1 MRLNMRI
8 KTFYTIS
15 ILLLFIMSI
24 KANAQITYLQV
35 SNQTSS
41 SATVSWNS
49 SDSVD
54 ACVYYGLT
62 TALGDS
68 ANDVMIDDV
77 HFVQISGL
85 LLDTTYY
92 YEIRSGDEY
101 DNNYGSYYTFRTMKV
116 GTGVPYLIYGTVY
129 STDSITPAER
139 ILSSIVVKGS
149 GNTLTY
155 PLGDL
160 TDSDGIWYLNLGNL
174 KDTSTN
180 DVFSYSIGDTI
191 ILKLYGG
198 NDGMASSM
206 IIIDGSEP
214 QDCGTL
220 TLDTSTTPHVMFPTV
235 PTQNQSNVSSD
246 ANMAAYFDVELDEV
260 SLNDSTILVYGNYS
274 GYKEGIISYNPIGNE
289 VTYDPLSGYFPGEI
303 VTVILTTGIK
313 SITGATLEN
322 PVIWTFTVEATDG
335 KGIFQEAEFVDVGV
349 SAFRIRAADI
359 DNNGAIDLVSAC
371 HSTECSKLSVTLNSG
386 LGQFGTPIILPTT
399 RPFGVVASDLNGDG
413 LIDLAAANENEFTA
427 TIFEN
432 IGDSTFTN
440 AGTYTVDNNP
450 RYIEAADF
458 NGDGKIDLVTGNNLG
473 NSVSVLI
480 NTGNGN
486 FSSHV
491 DYEAQSID
499 CRPDAI
505 FTGDYDNDYDIDIAT
520 ICRAASAIAVF
531 LNDGN
536 GGFDSC
542 SITYGF
548 GYQPRSLYATNFN
561 SDNVLDIV
569 VANSGG
575 LTSYRDSSV
584 TIVSGNGDG
593 TFSAH
598 NEILVGWGPMF
609 VCAADIDND
618 DDQDI
623 AVNINY
629 ADTGDTY
636 VSVLNNDGGWNL
648 SHGDTVFFS
657 GGMGLVTAD
666 FNNDGAIDLA
676 GSSTG
681 VGILWNINSEF
692 ILGDANNDST
702 INIFDITHL
711 ISYLYL
717 NGDIP
722 EPLEIASGD
731 VNCDCV
737 INIFDITCLITN
749 LYIGG
754 CEPCSIDD
762 WMDACGTP

>member
-1 MRLNMRI
+1 MCLGLML
-8 KTFYTIS
+8 
-15 ILLLFIMSI
+15 ILVSSSLFGAI
-24 KANAQITYLQV
+24 NNQQT

-41 SATVSWNS
+41 SATVSWVS
-49 SDSVD
+49 SNTVD
-54 ACVYYGLT
+54 ASVYYGLT

-68 ANDVMIDDV
+68 AKDTIVDEI
-77 HFVQISGL
+77 HYVQITDL
-85 LLDTTYY
+85 LPDTTYY

-101 DNNYGSYYTFRTMKV
+101 DNNEGSYYTFQTMKV
-116 GTGVPYLIYGTVY
+116 GTGVPYLIYGTAY
-129 STDSITPAER
+129 LTDSITPAER
-139 ILSSIVVKGS
+139 IISSAVVKGS
-149 GNTLTY
+149 GNSLSY
-155 PLGDL
+155 SLSDL
-160 TDSDGIWYLNLGNL
+160 TGSDGIWYLNLGNL

-191 ILKLYGG
+191 ILNLYGG
-198 NDGMASSM
+198 NDGVASST

-220 TLDTSTTPHVMFPTV
+220 ILDTSMTPHVMFPTI
-235 PTQNQSNVSSD
+235 PTQNQPNVSAD
-246 ANMAAYFDVELDEV
+246 PDIVVYFDVELDES

-274 GYKEGIISYNPIGNE
+274 GYKEGIISYNPVGYE
-289 VTYDPLSGYFPGEI
+289 VTFDPLIDFFPGEI

-313 SITGATLEN
+313 STTGATLEN
-322 PVIWTFTVEATDG
+322 PVLWTFTIEATDG
-335 KGIFQEAEFVDVGV
+335 KGIFQEAEFVEVGV
-349 SAFRIRAADI
+349 SAFRIRAADM
-359 DNNGAIDLVSAC
+359 DNNGAIDLISAC

-386 LGQFGTPIILPTT
+386 LGQFGSPIILSTT

-432 IGDSTFTN
+432 IGDSTYAN
-440 AGTYTVDNNP
+440 IGTYTVDNNP
-450 RYIEAADF
+450 RYIEASDF
-458 NGDGKIDLVTGNNLG
+458 NGDGKIDLVTGNSEG
-473 NSVSVLI
+473 NSISVLL
-480 NTGNGN
+480 NTGDGN
-486 FSSHV
+486 FTSRI
-491 DYEAQSID
+491 DYEAQDIN
-499 CRPDAI
+499 CGPDAI
-505 FTGDYDNDYDIDIAT
+505 YTGDYDNDYDIDIAT

-536 GGFDSC
+536 GSFDSC
-542 SITYGF
+542 VITYGF
-548 GYQPRSLYATNFN
+548 GYYPRSLYATNFN
-561 SDNVLDIV
+561 TDNILDIV

-609 VCAADIDND
+609 VYAADIDND

-623 AVNINY
+623 AINIDY
-629 ADTGDTY
+629 SDTDDKY
-636 VSVLNNDGGWNL
+636 VSVLNNEGGWNFGY
-648 SHGDTVFFS
+648 GDSVFFSS
-657 GGMGLVTAD
+657 GGMGLVAAD

-676 GSSTG
+676 RSSTG
-681 VGILWNINSEF
+681 VGILWNIKSTF
-692 ILGDANNDST
+692 SVGDANNDST

-717 NGDIP
+717 SGDLP

-737 INIFDITCLITN
+737 VNIFDITYLISY
-749 LYIGG
+749 LYLEGPP
-754 CEPCSIDD
+754 PCSIND